1 MMQERSQRTISRRVE
16 VTGIGFLTGADIRLQ
31 FHPAAPDQGIAFLRT
46 DCLDSRPIPAR
57 VEYTVARQR
66 RTAIECHGV
75 AVEMVEHVL
84 AALAGLQI
92 DNCLVT
98 LDAPEPPG
106 CDGSSLTFAQALC
119 DAGIEEQGVRRE
131 LLRVRHPVCV
141 RNEDR
146 TQSIRIVPNMTGRF
160 SIRYG
165 LDYGPDSP
173 IPLQEAEVDINP
185 ETFLRDLSF
194 ARTFLLSSEAEQLRA
209 AGYGRRTT
217 ARDLLIFGN
226 DGIVDNSLR
235 APNECA
241 RHKLLDC
248 LGDLALLGCD
258 VAGSVEAWRSGHS
271 LNAELARRIQL
282 VHGRQRL
289 SASMLYAA

>member
-1 MMQERSQRTISRRVE
+1 MQERSQRTISRRVE

-31 FHPAAPDQGIAFLRT
+31 FHPAAPDHGIAFLRT
-46 DCLDSRPIPAR
+46 DCLDARPIPAR
-57 VEYTVARQR
+57 VEYTVPRQR
-66 RTAIECHGV
+66 RTAIACNGV

-84 AALAGLQI
+84 AALAGLHI

-119 DAGIEEQGVRRE
+119 DAGIEDQGGRRE
-131 LLRVRHPVCV
+131 VLRVRNAICV
-141 RNEDR
+141 RNDDQ
-146 TQSIRIVPNMTGRF
+146 TQSIRVAPATLGGFR
-160 SIRYG
+160 IRYG

-173 IPLQEAEVDINP
+173 IERQSYELEITP

-194 ARTFLLSSEAEQLRA
+194 ARTFLLETEAHQLRE
-209 AGYGRRTT
+209 AGYGCRTT
-217 ARDLLIFGN
+217 ARDLLIFS
-226 DGIVDNSLR
+226 DKGIIDNSLR
-235 APNECA
+235 ASNECA

-258 VAGSVEAWRSGHS
+258 LEGTVEAWRSGHS

-289 SASMLYAA
+289 SACVRYAA